1 LRRNRGHC
9 RRALIISAVSD
20 EQDLRRYIRLLRD
33 QWRLAAGIIVVCVLV
48 AVAVALAQPARYR
61 ATSSLLFL
69 PAQAPSLNTQTNAD
83 PARSIA
89 TLSGLAGT
97 QVVLANAASASHIPL
112 KTLRDSVHSTAS
124 INGDLIDVAATAP
137 SGAKAAARAN
147 AVANALV
154 RVRKTEA
161 QNAVRSAITELRQ
174 QIATLGKKSANA
186 GAVATARGSL
196 AQQQSLLALTKGD
209 VNVVQ
214 PATVP
219 TAAASPRPSLNAAIG
234 FLIGLLAAALVLLA
248 RDRIDRKPRT
258 GVDLEKLWQ
267 LPVLGAIQEIETN
280 GQVPPATVAA
290 YRMLR
295 SNLLLRS
302 EGDLPRLL
310 LITSAIEGEGKSA
323 VAANLARSLAAGGRR
338 VVAVSA
344 DLGTPTLQQHMAIA
358 SSAGIAEVLED
369 DVYPTDAVTRV
380 PLTDQDASG
389 TGLLDLLAS
398 DSRSDAS
405 TSLVSTAMEDLLG
418 DLQDEYEIVV
428 IDAPA
433 ILPASET
440 VLLARN
446 PGVQMLIVATI
457 GGAQSR
463 DIERARERLALARI
477 EPIGLVV
484 CGADSE

>member
-1 LRRNRGHC
+1 M
-9 RRALIISAVSD
+9 SD
-20 EQDLRRYIRLLRD
+20 DQDLRRYIRLLRD

-48 AVAVALAQPARYR
+48 AVAVALAQPSRYR
-61 ATSSLLFL
+61 ATASLLFL
-69 PAQAPSLNTQTNAD
+69 PAQAPSLNTNTNAD

-97 QVVLANAASASHIPL
+97 QIVLSNAETASHIPL
-112 KTLRDSVHSTAS
+112 KTLRDSVSSTAS
-124 INGDLIDVAATAP
+124 INGDLVDVAASAP
-137 SGAKAAARAN
+137 TGASAAARAN

-154 RVRKTEA
+154 RVRQEQA
-161 QNAVRSAITELRQ
+161 QDAVRSSIAQLNQ
-174 QIATLGKKSANA
+174 QIDRLKVKPVINATAI
-186 GAVATARGSL
+186 ATARGNL

-209 VNVVQ
+209 VDVVQ

-219 TAAASPRPSLNAAIG
+219 GSAASPRPSLNAAIG

-248 RDRIDRKPRT
+248 RDRIDRRPRT
-258 GVDLEKLWQ
+258 GAELEKLWQ
-267 LPVLGAIQEIETN
+267 LPVVGAIREIGSN
-280 GQVPPATVAA
+280 GHVGSSTVAE

-295 SNLLLRS
+295 SNLLLRT
-302 EGDLPRLL
+302 EGDIPRVLL
-310 LITSAIEGEGKSA
+310 VTSAVEGEGKSH
-323 VAANLARSLAAGGRR
+323 VAANLARSLAASGRR

-344 DLGTPTLQQHMAIA
+344 DLQTPALQQQMAIA
-358 SSAGIAEVLED
+358 SSSGIAEVLDD
-369 DVYPTDAVTRV
+369 DVYPTDVVTRV
-380 PLTDQDASG
+380 PLDQEAGS

-398 DSRSDAS
+398 DARSADSA
-405 TSLVSTAMEDLLG
+405 SLVSPAMDELLG

-446 PGVQMLIVATI
+446 PGMQILIVAAI
-457 GGAQSR
+457 GGAQRR
-463 DIERARERLALARI
+463 DIERARERLTLARI

-484 CGADSE
+484 CGADAE